1 MSFSGAYRSLL
12 KPLKKLCDTRPHF
25 AQDLRFLVTN
35 DILLSSVPSHFTK
48 SQRSAHECCWIDGR
62 ELFLACKNDLRLAI
76 ERNIVGLSEAQLP
89 SIVAQIQYRNEL
101 NWLLGRLN
109 KALSDGT
116 GESIRQLLKISQGP
130 TKDDFIPD
138 SFFNQASSSTFSDV
152 FHDDKSRI
160 PPKSPLPSDK
170 GACVLPDGDDVLY
183 SAGVIGCQR
192 ELVVLSREEKRFP
205 LAHCFLGRSTVGRE
219 NFDMRYTQ
227 RNCMAQ
233 LVESTKNTLSS
244 FSQNELEYASITLQL
259 APFDPSYRDKSE
271 SGFGAFGASHRL
283 FYSTVSLSSKA
294 SRKVEIVNA
303 HFYVMNLLTKEFSEK
318 IGYISP
324 TSVFRLIREQ
334 IKESGEKKVTSG
346 DGNSNGVE
354 KSNKS
359 TEDVFSDDLKVLL
372 SSASDGPIIVKGMLY
387 FREVEEGHS
396 QYHPIKAALF
406 GPALIDI

>member
-25 AQDLRFLVTN
+25 AQDLRFLITN
-35 DILLSSVPSHFTK
+35 DILLSSIPSHFTK
-48 SQRSAHECCWIDGR
+48 SQRSARECCWIDSR
-62 ELFLACKNDLRLAI
+62 DLFLACKNDLRFAI
-76 ERNIVGLSEAQLP
+76 DRNIEGFSETQLP

-101 NWLLGRLN
+101 NWLRDRLN

-138 SFFNQASSSTFSDV
+138 SFFSEATSSTSADV
-152 FHDDKSRI
+152 LHDDKSRI
-160 PPKSPLPSDK
+160 TTKSPLPSVK

-183 SAGVIGCQR
+183 SAGAIGCQR
-192 ELVVLSREEKRFP
+192 ELVVLSREEKGFP
-205 LAHCFLGRSTVGRE
+205 LAHSFLGRSIVGGD

-227 RNCMAQ
+227 KNCMAQ
-233 LVESTKNTLSS
+233 LLETIKNTLSTS
-244 FSQNELEYASITLQL
+244 SQNEFENFSVTLQL
-259 APFDPSYRDKSE
+259 APFDPLYGDKSE
-271 SGFGAFGASHRL
+271 SGFGTFCASHRL
-283 FYSTVSLSSKA
+283 FYSTVSLLSNASK
-294 SRKVEIVNA
+294 KVEIVNA
-303 HFYVMNLLTKEFSEK
+303 HFYMINLLTKELSEK

-324 TSVFRLIREQ
+324 TSIFRLIREQ
-334 IKESGEKKVTSG
+334 IKESGEKKLASC
-346 DGNSNGVE
+346 DGNSTDEE
-354 KSNKS
+354 KSNTSSK
-359 TEDVFSDDLKVLL
+359 DVFSDNLQVLL

-396 QYHPIKAALF
+396 QFHPIKVAMF